1 MDLDTGT
8 QVKVAEE
15 KIAEEEVDIVI
26 EMMAV
31 CTIVAG
37 LAVTQRAQVDY
48 ATLIHVLMLE

>member
-8 QVKVAEE
+8 QVKVVEE

-26 EMMAV
+26 EMMAA

-37 LAVTQRAQVDY
+37 LAVTQRAQADY
-48 ATLIHVLMLE
+48 ATLIHVLTLE

>member
-8 QVKVAEE
+8 QVKVVEE

-37 LAVTQRAQVDY
+37 LAVTQRAQADY